1 MRAGISSLSVD
12 FPLVHQ
18 PAIGAHHGNVV
29 VVPYDCNLVIAHLYQ
44 LTDSFSLVQ
53 DKVAFPGSFA
63 VIVDIS
69 NSDFAFC
76 CRSSVQK
83 MLGKLLECRLV
94 FDGVPILNVI
104 LQDIVYKD

>member
-44 LTDSFSLVQ
+44 LTDSFSLIQ

-63 VIVDIS
+63 VIVDIVALVS
-69 NSDFAFC
+69 ER
-76 CRSSVQK
+76 RSRS
-83 MLGKLLECRLV
+83 M
-94 FDGVPILNVI
+94 
-104 LQDIVYKD
+104 